1 MFIKRNSFLLI
12 LLFLVSTIISSCG
25 SLNSTLPVFYTPA
38 STSNHVSYLPKPM
51 MADSVKTK
59 NYLSVSF
66 SNNSLPYETG
76 EMVMG
81 FINYNRSH
89 VLENINFSYGGF
101 AYFGG
106 TSRGY
111 DNSERKISEEF
122 YGKGFQGIG
131 LRTSIGYAEQSG
143 NTEFRVLNWE
153 NSLVFEGGSYP
164 SFSKKERGK
173 HDPLSVASDKT
184 TLYTTGGSTEVIW
197 YGKKNRD
204 RQYGFRLF
212 LGATLGLQH
221 NINYTSEKIN
231 GMASDFSFF
240 LKIRNAYGILSN
252 GNNLMNNSG
261 KITLGYSF

>member
-1 MFIKRNSFLLI
+1 MLVKNIKITLSVFIGT
-12 LLFLVSTIISSCG
+12 TIFYSCG
-25 SLNSTLPVFYTPA
+25 SLSSNLPVFYTPA
-38 STSNHVSYLPKPM
+38 ATSNHISYLPKPM
-51 MADSVKTK
+51 ISDSVKTK
-59 NYLSVSF
+59 NYISGSF

-76 EMVMG
+76 EMLMG

-89 VLENINFSYGGF
+89 VFNKINLSYGGF

-111 DNSERKISEEF
+111 ENSSRVIDEKF
-122 YGKGFQGIG
+122 YSKGFHGLG
-131 LRTSIGYAEQSG
+131 LRTSIGFSEQSG
-143 NTEFRVLNWE
+143 NTEFRVLSWE
-153 NSLVFEGGSYP
+153 NSLVFEGGDYP
-164 SFSKKERGK
+164 SLLKELRSKN
-173 HDPLSVASDKT
+173 DPLIIASNKT

-212 LGATLGLQH
+212 MGATIGLQQ
-221 NINYTSEKIN
+221 NLNYTNEKIT

-240 LKIRNAYGILSN
+240 LKIKNAYGILSS
-252 GNNLMNNSG
+252 GTNLMNNSG

>member
-12 LLFLVSTIISSCG
+12 LLLLSGFISSCG

-66 SNNSLPYETG
+66 SNNTLPYETG
-76 EMVMG
+76 DMVMG

-89 VLENINFSYGGF
+89 VINNINFSYGGF

-111 DNSERKISEEF
+111 ENSTRKISDEF
-122 YGKGFQGIG
+122 YGKGFQGLG

-153 NSLVFEGGSYP
+153 NSVVFEGGGYS
-164 SFSKKERGK
+164 SFIKKEREK
-173 HDPLSVASDKT
+173 HDPLSITSDKT
-184 TLYTTGGSTEVIW
+184 TLYSTGGSTEVIW
-197 YGKKNRD
+197 YGKKIGIDN
-204 RQYGFRLF
+204 
-212 LGATLGLQH
+212 
-221 NINYTSEKIN
+221 
-231 GMASDFSFF
+231 MDFACF
-240 LKIRNAYGILSN
+240 
-252 GNNLMNNSG
+252 
-261 KITLGYSF
+261 

>member
-1 MFIKRNSFLLI
+1 MLI
-12 LLFLVSTIISSCG
+12 NNLKTILSLCLTTAILSSCG
-25 SLNSTLPVFYTPA
+25 SINSNLPVFYTPA
-38 STSNHVSYLPKPM
+38 ATSNHISYLPKPM
-51 MADSVKTK
+51 MSDSVKVK
-59 NYLSVSF
+59 NYISGSF

-76 EMVMG
+76 EMLMG

-89 VLENINFSYGGF
+89 VFKNINLSYGGF

-111 DNSERKISEEF
+111 DSSSRIIDEEF
-122 YGKGFQGIG
+122 YGKGFHGLG
-131 LRTSIGYAEQSG
+131 LRTSIGFSEQSG
-143 NTEFRVLNWE
+143 NTEFRILNWE
-153 NSLVFEGGSYP
+153 NSLVFEGGAYS
-164 SFSKKERGK
+164 SLLKKLRSKN
-173 HDPLSVASDKT
+173 DPLTIAPDNT

-212 LGATLGLQH
+212 LGASIGLQKSL
-221 NINYTSEKIN
+221 NYTDEKIS

-240 LKIRNAYGILSN
+240 FKIRNAYAILSSGTN
-252 GNNLMNNSG
+252 VMNNSG